1 MSINRGVG
9 KEDVVHI
16 HNGILLSH
24 KRNEIMAFVA
34 TWMDLEIIML
44 SEIGQTVRHKCH
56 MLSLYMWNLKKG
68 YNELLCRIETDS
80 QSLKNMVTKGDSL

>member
-24 KRNEIMAFVA
+24 KRNEIMVFAA
-34 TWMDLEIIML
+34 TWIDVKIIIV
-44 SEIGQTVRHKCH
+44 SEVGQTVRHKHH
-56 MLSLYMWNLKKG
+56 MLSPIC
-68 YNELLCRIETDS
+68 EI
-80 QSLKNMVTKGDSL
+80 